1 MFDQTMR
8 KHLLEEV
15 NHKKKRNRKFRM
27 SDSLKTTAEV
37 SRKYYVLTNLS
48 TRTHRCKYV
57 YSLKCLRVLTETN
70 TMYSLTLI

>member
-48 TRTHRCKYV
+48 TRTHRFKYAH
-57 YSLKCLRVLTETN
+57 SLKRVRC
-70 TMYSLTLI
+70 IH